1 MRIIRQTG
9 WACLFTFC
17 SAVVMAAGM
26 SFVTVLA
33 QAAFELPEGERITH
47 VSVIARGIPQKEEYE
62 LYDPKIGKNFDIKN
76 FWMRADLRV
85 RPEMRNNACFGNT
98 FSSTSVGSCNN
109 SAANTGT
116 KGTGNNDFFVQQ
128 MVRWGLAT
136 TSRRIS
142 ISTWNSSTPAIGEAM
157 VQTGVGNGGNVDALN
172 QNGGGTSDGGNFS
185 STLGVR
191 AAYVLVRNLASV
203 QGLSMKAGRQY
214 IVFGSQSLF
223 GHFDWSNTG
232 YSHDGV
238 MFQYSTKAFDSH
250 FGWIHTAETDL
261 AQAAAVGSGG
271 NNVAG
276 SQTGNGNADGNM
288 FIFYNQI
295 KSVPGFLIEPYY
307 VYYKNGLGG
316 QTADFLLLKTI
327 RVSVPRNIRTRL
339 AT

>member
-1 MRIIRQTG
+1 
-9 WACLFTFC
+9 
-17 SAVVMAAGM
+17 
-26 SFVTVLA
+26 
-33 QAAFELPEGERITH
+33 
-47 VSVIARGIPQKEEYE
+47 
-62 LYDPKIGKNFDIKN
+62 
-76 FWMRADLRV
+76 
-85 RPEMRNNACFGNT
+85 MRNNACFGNT
-98 FSSTSVGSCNN
+98 FSTTSAGSCNN

-116 KGTGNNDFFVQQ
+116 KGKNNDFFVQQ
-128 MVRWGLAT
+128 MVRLGIGYDLSQDINFYMELID
-136 TSRRIS
+136 SRNRVG
-142 ISTWNSSTPAIGEAM
+142 NGA
-157 VQTGVGNGGNVDALN
+157 TGVGNGGNVDALN
-172 QNGGGTSDGGNFS
+172 QNGGTTSAGGFS

-203 QGLSMKAGRQY
+203 QGLSLKAGRQY

-238 MFQYSTKAFDSH
+238 MFQYSTKTFDSH
-250 FGWIHTAETDL
+250 FGWIRTAETDL

-276 SQTGNGNADGNM
+276 SQTGNGNADGNI

-295 KSVPGFLIEPYY
+295 KSVTGFLIEPYY

-316 QTADFLLLKTI
+316 GKLRISLLLTI
-327 RVSVPRNIRTRL
+327 RASVPRNIRTRL